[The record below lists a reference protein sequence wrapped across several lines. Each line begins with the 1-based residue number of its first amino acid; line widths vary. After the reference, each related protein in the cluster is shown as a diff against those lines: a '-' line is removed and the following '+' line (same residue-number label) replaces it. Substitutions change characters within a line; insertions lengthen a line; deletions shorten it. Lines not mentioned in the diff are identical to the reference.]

1 MVGHEPLIMTSASGA
16 LLNQDQQVLL
26 QARAD
31 TGDWGF
37 PGGYMEYGES
47 FSDTVKREFKED
59 AGFEIIPE
67 KLLKLQD
74 QDFYTYPVIRFNQL
88 MPFTSLN
95 WLLKSTLILSLMK
108 PLKFNTLI
116 LKKSHQ
122 SSSMTNMLKCG
133 SSLKNM
139 SSKTDN

>member
-1 MVGHEPLIMTSASGA
+1 
-16 LLNQDQQVLL
+16 
-26 QARAD
+26 
-31 TGDWGF
+31 
-37 PGGYMEYGES
+37 MEYGES

-74 QDFYTYPVIRFNQL
+74 QDFIPTQTVIRFNQL

>member
-59 AGFEIIPE
+59 AGFEIQTQKDGSFIVGNVFVPHDQISQCLADNKHE
-67 KLLKLQD
+67 LNHVSVVTKMDLKENAD
-74 QDFYTYPVIRFNQL
+74 IAG
-88 MPFTSLN
+88 
-95 WLLKSTLILSLMK
+95 I
-108 PLKFNTLI
+108 
-116 LKKSHQ
+116 
-122 SSSMTNMLKCG
+122 
-133 SSLKNM
+133 
-139 SSKTDN
+139 